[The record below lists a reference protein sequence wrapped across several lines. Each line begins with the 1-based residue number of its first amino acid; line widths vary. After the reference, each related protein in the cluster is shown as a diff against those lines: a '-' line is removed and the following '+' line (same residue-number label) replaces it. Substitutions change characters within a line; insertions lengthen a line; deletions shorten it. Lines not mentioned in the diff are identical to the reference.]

1 MAKLFQEDTISTD
14 LQAKDREQVIDEM
27 IALLDRAGVLRDAA
41 AYKEAIYA
49 REELSS
55 TGIGFGIAIPHAKCP
70 AVREARV
77 AVGISRQGIDYG
89 GESTEKVRL
98 VFMIAVQDTD
108 DDLHLRTLASLSR
121 RLIDP
126 VFRNRLSGCREPEEV
141 LQLLQEIQ

>member
-55 TGIGFGIAIPHAKCP
+55 TGIGFGIAIPHAKCL

-77 AVGISRQGIDYG
+77 AVGISRQGINYG

>member
-126 VFRNRLSGCREPEEV
+126 VFRNRLSGCRKSEEV